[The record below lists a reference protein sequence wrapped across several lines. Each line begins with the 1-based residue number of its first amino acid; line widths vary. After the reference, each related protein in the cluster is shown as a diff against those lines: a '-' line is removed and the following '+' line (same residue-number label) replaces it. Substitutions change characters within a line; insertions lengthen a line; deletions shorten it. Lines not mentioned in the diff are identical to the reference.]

1 MSFLDDIIDFGG
13 SLIGGVIDFVRSDSI
28 PSQLAKAALAGLAVS
43 KLHNTINRENDLD
56 RSQAVDPGVRLQI
69 NPNPDYTV
77 PVVYGTAVLG
87 GIITDAQLTNN
98 NQTMH
103 FCITICEKTGAENLG
118 QGESGNISFNNVYW
132 NDNALQFDT
141 DGITVTGYT
150 DKSGNFVNDIAGLMR
165 VYCFDGNSNTPKVPV
180 GFTNT
185 SLTSANSIMPGWT
198 INHNMSDLVF
208 AIVRLDYNAD
218 KGVKSLGTFKFN
230 VSNNVYWPG
239 DVLYDYMTNNRYGAG
254 ISPQDIYVQ

>member
-28 PSQLAKAALAGLAVS
+28 PSQVAKAALAGLAVS
-43 KLHNTINRENDLD
+43 KLHNTINRENDVD

-87 GIITDAQLTNN
+87 GVITDAQLTNN

-118 QGESGNISFNNVYW
+118 QGDPGNITFNSVYW
-132 NDNALQFDT
+132 NDNRLQFDT